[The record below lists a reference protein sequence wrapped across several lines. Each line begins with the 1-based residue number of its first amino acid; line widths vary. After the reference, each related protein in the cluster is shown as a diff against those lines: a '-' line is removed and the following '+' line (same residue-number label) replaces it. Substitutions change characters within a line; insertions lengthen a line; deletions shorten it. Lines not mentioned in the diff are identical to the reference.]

1 MYKRQI
7 LYGKPV
13 AENLDFKSKTIFEN
27 YTTQNDKSPVLTAI
41 TVGENPASLLYVS
54 VKEKKAKELGVEFNW
69 IKLKESTSESELE
82 DTISK
87 YSESSQGMIV
97 QLPLPEHLN
106 VEKVIDL
113 IPSEIDV
120 DGLTTFNLGRLYS
133 ENLNIIP
140 ATSLAI
146 LELLSH
152 YEIETED
159 KNIVIAGRS
168 RLVTSPLSKILSSK
182 KYNGNVSVI
191 HSKTSNPKEFISNA
205 DIFISAVGKSKIF
218 DKSYFNEGSY
228 VIDVGISIVDGKS
241 YGDID
246 TSDLDNYLIG
256 RAPYPGGIGP
266 VTVSGLYSNLAKLIS

>member
-1 MYKRQI
+1 
-7 LYGKPV
+7 
-13 AENLDFKSKTIFEN
+13 
-27 YTTQNDKSPVLTAI
+27 
-41 TVGENPASLLYVS
+41 
-54 VKEKKAKELGVEFNW
+54 
-69 IKLKESTSESELE
+69 
-82 DTISK
+82 
-87 YSESSQGMIV
+87 MIV
-97 QLPLPEHLN
+97 QLPLPKNLN

-120 DGLTTFNLGRLYS
+120 DGLTTFKLGRLYS

-182 KYNGNVSVI
+182 KYNGNVTVI

-218 DKSYFNEGSY
+218 DKSYFKEGSY
-228 VIDVGISIVDGKS
+228 VIDVGISVVDGKS

-266 VTVSGLYSNLAKLIS
+266 VTVSGLYSNLSKLIS

>member
-1 MYKRQI
+1 MSQI

-54 VKEKKAKELGVEFNW
+54 VKEKKAKELGVDFNW

-97 QLPLPEHLN
+97 QLPLPKHLN

-140 ATSLAI
+140 ATSMAI

-152 YEIETED
+152 YKLETED

-218 DKSYFNEGSY
+218 DKSYFKEGSY
-228 VIDVGISIVDGKS
+228 VVDVGISVVDGKS

-266 VTVSGLYSNLAKLIS
+266 VTVSGLYSNLAKLIN

>member
-1 MYKRQI
+1 MSKI
-7 LYGKPV
+7 LFGEPV
-13 AENLDFKSKTIFEN
+13 AENLDSQSKNIFEE
-27 YTTQNDKSPVLTAI
+27 YTTKHDTPPLLTAI
-41 TVGENPASLLYVS
+41 TVGDNPASLLYVS
-54 VKEKKAKELGVEFNW
+54 VKEKKAEKLGVNFNW
-69 IKLKESTSESELE
+69 IKLNETTLESELE
-82 DTISK
+82 DTISEHSK
-87 YSESSQGMIV
+87 SSQGMII

-106 VEKVIDL
+106 TEKVIDL
-113 IPSEIDV
+113 IPSGIDV
-120 DGLTTFNLGRLYS
+120 DGLTTLNLGKLYS
-133 ENLNIIP
+133 ENFNIIP

-191 HSKTSNPKEFISNA
+191 HSKTSNAKEFISKA

>member
-1 MYKRQI
+1 MSQI

-54 VKEKKAKELGVEFNW
+54 VKEKKAKELGVDFNW
-69 IKLKESTSESELE
+69 IKLKESTSERELK
-82 DTISK
+82 DTISN

-191 HSKTSNPKEFISNA
+191 HSKTSNAKEFISNA
-205 DIFISAVGKSKIF
+205 DIFISAVGKSKMF
-218 DKSYFNEGSY
+218 DKSYFKEGSY
-228 VIDVGISIVDGKS
+228 VVDVGISVVDGKS

>member
-1 MYKRQI
+1 MSQI

-13 AENLDFKSKTIFEN
+13 SENLDFKSKTIFEN
-27 YTTQNDKSPVLTAI
+27 YTTKNDKSPVLTAI

-54 VKEKKAKELGVEFNW
+54 VKEKKAKELGVDFNW
-69 IKLKESTSESELE
+69 IKLKESTSERELK
-82 DTISK
+82 DTISN

-191 HSKTSNPKEFISNA
+191 HSKTSNAKEFISNA
-205 DIFISAVGKSKIF
+205 DIFISAVGKSKMF
-218 DKSYFNEGSY
+218 DKSYFKEGSY
-228 VIDVGISIVDGKS
+228 VVDVGISVVDGKS

>member
-1 MYKRQI
+1 MSQI

-54 VKEKKAKELGVEFNW
+54 VKEKKAKELGVEFSW
-69 IKLKESTSESELE
+69 IKLKESISERELE
-82 DTISK
+82 DTISN

-120 DGLTTFNLGRLYS
+120 DGLTTYNLGRLYS

-182 KYNGNVSVI
+182 KYNGNVTVI
-191 HSKTSNPKEFISNA
+191 HSKTSNPKEFISKA
-205 DIFISAVGKSKIF
+205 DIFISAVGKSKMF
-218 DKSYFNEGSY
+218 DKSYFKEGSY
-228 VIDVGISIVDGKS
+228 VIDVGISVVDGKS

>member
-1 MYKRQI
+1 MSQI

-27 YTTQNDKSPVLTAI
+27 YTTKNDKSPVLTAI
-41 TVGENPASLLYVS
+41 TIGENPASLLYVS
-54 VKEKKAKELGVEFNW
+54 VKEKKAKELGVDFNW
-69 IKLKESTSESELE
+69 IKLKESTSERELK
-82 DTISK
+82 DTISN

-168 RLVTSPLSKILSSK
+168 RLVTSPISKILSSK
-182 KYNGNVSVI
+182 KYNGNVTVI

-218 DKSYFNEGSY
+218 DKSYFKEGSY
-228 VIDVGISIVDGKS
+228 VIDVGISVVDGKS

>member
-1 MYKRQI
+1 MSQI

-27 YTTQNDKSPVLTAI
+27 YTTNNDKPPVLTAI

-54 VKEKKAKELGVEFNW
+54 VKEKKAKLLGVDFNW
-69 IKLKESTSESELE
+69 IKLKESTLESELE
-82 DTISK
+82 DTITE

-140 ATSLAI
+140 ATSMAI

-182 KYNGNVSVI
+182 KFNGNVSVI
-191 HSKTSNPKEFISNA
+191 HSKTSNPKDFVSKA
-205 DIFISAVGKSKIF
+205 DIFISAVGKSKMF
-218 DKSYFNEGSY
+218 DKSYFKEGSY
-228 VIDVGISIVDGKS
+228 VIDVGISVVDGKS

-246 TSDLDNYLIG
+246 TADLDNYLLG

-266 VTVSGLYSNLAKLIS
+266 ITVSALYSNLAQLIS

>member
-1 MYKRQI
+1 MSQI

-27 YTTQNDKSPVLTAI
+27 YTTNNDKPPVLTAI

-54 VKEKKAKELGVEFNW
+54 VKEKKAKLLGVDFNW
-69 IKLKESTSESELE
+69 IKLKESTLESELE
-82 DTISK
+82 DTISE

-140 ATSLAI
+140 ATSMAI

-182 KYNGNVSVI
+182 KFNGNVSVI
-191 HSKTSNPKEFISNA
+191 HSKTSNPKDFVSKA
-205 DIFISAVGKSKIF
+205 DIFISAVGKSKMF
-218 DKSYFNEGSY
+218 DKSYFKEGSY
-228 VIDVGISIVDGKS
+228 VIDVGISVLDGKS

-246 TSDLDNYLIG
+246 TADLDNYLLG

-266 VTVSGLYSNLAKLIS
+266 ITVSALYSNLAQLIS

>member
-1 MYKRQI
+1 MSQI

-54 VKEKKAKELGVEFNW
+54 VKEKKAKELGVDFNW
-69 IKLKESTSESELE
+69 IKLKESTLESELE
-82 DTISK
+82 DTISE

-152 YEIETED
+152 YKIQTED

>member
-1 MYKRQI
+1 MSQI

-27 YTTQNDKSPVLTAI
+27 YTTNNDKPPVLTAI

-54 VKEKKAKELGVEFNW
+54 VKEKKAKLLGVDFNW
-69 IKLKESTSESELE
+69 IKLKESTLESELE
-82 DTISK
+82 DTISE

-140 ATSLAI
+140 ATSMAI

-182 KYNGNVSVI
+182 KFNGNVSVI
-191 HSKTSNPKEFISNA
+191 HSKTSNPKEFISKA
-205 DIFISAVGKSKIF
+205 DIFISAVGKSKMF
-218 DKSYFNEGSY
+218 DKSYFKQGSY
-228 VIDVGISIVDGKS
+228 VIDVGISVVDGKS

-246 TSDLDNYLIG
+246 TSDLDNYLLG

-266 VTVSGLYSNLAKLIS
+266 ITVSALYSNLAKLIS

>member
-1 MYKRQI
+1 MSQI

-27 YTTQNDKSPVLTAI
+27 YTTNNDKPPVLTAI

-54 VKEKKAKELGVEFNW
+54 VKEKKAKLLGVDFNW
-69 IKLKESTSESELE
+69 IKLKESTLESELE
-82 DTISK
+82 DTISE

-140 ATSLAI
+140 ATSMAI

-182 KYNGNVSVI
+182 KFNGNVSVI

-218 DKSYFNEGSY
+218 DKSYFKEGSY
-228 VIDVGISIVDGKS
+228 VIDVGISVVDGKS

-266 VTVSGLYSNLAKLIS
+266 VTVSGLYSNLSKLIS

>member
-1 MYKRQI
+1 MSQI

-13 AENLDFKSKTIFEN
+13 SENLDFKSKTIFEN
-27 YTTQNDKSPVLTAI
+27 YTTKNDKSPVLTAI

-54 VKEKKAKELGVEFNW
+54 VKEKKAKELGVDFNW
-69 IKLKESTSESELE
+69 IKLKESTSERELK
-82 DTISK
+82 DTISN

-140 ATSLAI
+140 ATSMAI

-182 KYNGNVSVI
+182 KFNGNVSVI
-191 HSKTSNPKEFISNA
+191 HSKTSNPKDFVSKA
-205 DIFISAVGKSKIF
+205 DIFISAVGKSKMF
-218 DKSYFNEGSY
+218 DKSYFKEGSY
-228 VIDVGISIVDGKS
+228 VIDVGISVVDGNS

-246 TSDLDNYLIG
+246 TADLDNYLLG

-266 VTVSGLYSNLAKLIS
+266 ITVSALYSNLAQLIS

>member
-1 MYKRQI
+1 MSQI

-27 YTTQNDKSPVLTAI
+27 YTTNNDKPPVLTAI
-41 TVGENPASLLYVS
+41 TVGENPAPLLYVS
-54 VKEKKAKELGVEFNW
+54 VKEKKAKLLGVDFNW
-69 IKLKESTSESELE
+69 IKLKESTLESELE
-82 DTISK
+82 DTISE

-140 ATSLAI
+140 ATSMAI

-182 KYNGNVSVI
+182 KFNGNVSVI
-191 HSKTSNPKEFISNA
+191 HSKTSNPKDFVSKA
-205 DIFISAVGKSKIF
+205 DIFISAVGKSKMF
-218 DKSYFNEGSY
+218 DKSYFKEGSY
-228 VIDVGISIVDGKS
+228 VIDVGISVVDGKS

-246 TSDLDNYLIG
+246 TADLDNYLLG

-266 VTVSGLYSNLAKLIS
+266 ITVSALYSNLAQLIS

>member
-1 MYKRQI
+1 MSQI

-27 YTTQNDKSPVLTAI
+27 YTTNNDKPPVLTAI

-54 VKEKKAKELGVEFNW
+54 VKEKKAKLLGVDFNW
-69 IKLKESTSESELE
+69 IKLKESTLESELE
-82 DTISK
+82 DTISE

-140 ATSLAI
+140 ATSMAI

-182 KYNGNVSVI
+182 KFNGNVSVI
-191 HSKTSNPKEFISNA
+191 HSKTSNPKDFVSKA
-205 DIFISAVGKSKIF
+205 DIFISAVGKSKMF
-218 DKSYFNEGSY
+218 DKSYLKEGSY
-228 VIDVGISIVDGKS
+228 VIDVGISVVDGNS

-246 TSDLDNYLIG
+246 TADLDNYLLG

-266 VTVSGLYSNLAKLIS
+266 ITVSALYSNLAQLIS

>member
-1 MYKRQI
+1 MSQI

-27 YTTQNDKSPVLTAI
+27 YTTNNDKPPVLTAI
-41 TVGENPASLLYVS
+41 TVGENLASLLYVS
-54 VKEKKAKELGVEFNW
+54 VKEKKAKLLGVDFNW
-69 IKLKESTSESELE
+69 IKLKESTLESELE
-82 DTISK
+82 DTISE

-133 ENLNIIP
+133 EKLNIIP
-140 ATSLAI
+140 ATSMAI

-182 KYNGNVSVI
+182 KFNGNVSVI
-191 HSKTSNPKEFISNA
+191 HSKTSNPKDFVSKA
-205 DIFISAVGKSKIF
+205 DIFISAVGKSKMF
-218 DKSYFNEGSY
+218 DKSYFKEGAY
-228 VIDVGISIVDGKS
+228 VIDVGISVVDGKS

-246 TSDLDNYLIG
+246 TADLDNYLLG

-266 VTVSGLYSNLAKLIS
+266 ITVSALYSNLAQLIS

>member
-1 MYKRQI
+1 MSQI

-27 YTTQNDKSPVLTAI
+27 YTTNNDKPPVLTAI

-54 VKEKKAKELGVEFNW
+54 VKEKKAKLLGVDFNW
-69 IKLKESTSESELE
+69 IKLKESTLESELE
-82 DTISK
+82 DTISE

-140 ATSLAI
+140 ATSMAI

-182 KYNGNVSVI
+182 KFNGNVSVI
-191 HSKTSNPKEFISNA
+191 HSKTSNPKDFVSKA
-205 DIFISAVGKSKIF
+205 DIFISAVGKSKMF
-218 DKSYFNEGSY
+218 DKSYFKEGSY
-228 VIDVGISIVDGKS
+228 VIDVGISVIDGKS

-246 TSDLDNYLIG
+246 TADLDNYLLG

-266 VTVSGLYSNLAKLIS
+266 ITVSALYSNLAKLIS

>member
-1 MYKRQI
+1 MSQI

-27 YTTQNDKSPVLTAI
+27 YTTNNDKPPVLTAI

-54 VKEKKAKELGVEFNW
+54 VKEKKAKLLGVDFNW
-69 IKLKESTSESELE
+69 IKLKESTLESELE
-82 DTISK
+82 DTISE

-106 VEKVIDL
+106 VEKEIDL

-133 ENLNIIP
+133 EKLNIIP
-140 ATSLAI
+140 ATSMAI

-182 KYNGNVSVI
+182 KFNGNVSVI
-191 HSKTSNPKEFISNA
+191 HSKTSNPKDFVSKA
-205 DIFISAVGKSKIF
+205 DIFISAVGKSKMF
-218 DKSYFNEGSY
+218 DKSYFKEGSY
-228 VIDVGISIVDGKS
+228 VIDVGISVVDGKS

-246 TSDLDNYLIG
+246 TADLDNYLLG

-266 VTVSGLYSNLAKLIS
+266 ITVSALYSNLAQLIS

>member
-1 MYKRQI
+1 MSQI

-13 AENLDFKSKTIFEN
+13 SENLDFKSKTIFEN
-27 YTTQNDKSPVLTAI
+27 YTTENDKSPVLTAI
-41 TVGENPASLLYVS
+41 TIGENPASLLYVS
-54 VKEKKAKELGVEFNW
+54 VKEKKAKELGVDFSW
-69 IKLKESTSESELE
+69 IKLKESTSERELE
-82 DTISK
+82 DTISN

-120 DGLTTFNLGRLYS
+120 DGLTTFNLGQLYS

-146 LELLSH
+146 LELLAH

-182 KYNGNVSVI
+182 KYNGNVTVI
-191 HSKTSNPKEFISNA
+191 HSKTSNPKEFISKA

-218 DKSYFNEGSY
+218 DKSYFKEGSY
-228 VIDVGISIVDGKS
+228 VIDVGISIVEGKS
-241 YGDID
+241 YGDVD
-246 TSDLDNYLIG
+246 TTDLDNYLIG
-256 RAPYPGGIGP
+256 RSPYPGGIGP
-266 VTVSGLYSNLAKLIS
+266 ITVSGLYSNLAKLIS

>member
-1 MYKRQI
+1 MSQI

-27 YTTQNDKSPVLTAI
+27 YTTNNDKPPVLTAI

-54 VKEKKAKELGVEFNW
+54 VKEKKAKLLGVDFNW
-69 IKLKESTSESELE
+69 IKLKESTLESELE
-82 DTISK
+82 DTISE

-113 IPSEIDV
+113 IPSEMDV

-140 ATSLAI
+140 ATSMAI

-152 YEIETED
+152 YELETED

-182 KYNGNVSVI
+182 KFNGNVSVI
-191 HSKTSNPKEFISNA
+191 HSKTSNPKDFVSKA
-205 DIFISAVGKSKIF
+205 DIFISAVGKSKMF
-218 DKSYFNEGSY
+218 DKSYFKEGSY
-228 VIDVGISIVDGKS
+228 VIDVGISVVDGKS

-246 TSDLDNYLIG
+246 TADLDNYLLG
-256 RAPYPGGIGP
+256 RAPYPNGIGP
-266 VTVSGLYSNLAKLIS
+266 ITVSALYSNLAQLIS

>member
-1 MYKRQI
+1 MAQI
-7 LYGKPV
+7 LSGKPV
-13 AENLDFKSKTIFEN
+13 AENLDCKRKTIFEN
-27 YTTQNDKSPVLTAI
+27 YTTNNDKPPVLTAI

-54 VKEKKAKELGVEFNW
+54 VKEKKANLLGVDFNW
-69 IKLKESTSESELE
+69 IKLKESTLESELE
-82 DTISK
+82 DTISE

-140 ATSLAI
+140 ATSMAI

-182 KYNGNVSVI
+182 KFNGNVSVI
-191 HSKTSNPKEFISNA
+191 HSKTSNPKDFVSKA
-205 DIFISAVGKSKIF
+205 DIFISAVGKSKMF
-218 DKSYFNEGSY
+218 DKSYFKEGSY
-228 VIDVGISIVDGKS
+228 VIDVGISVVDGKS

-246 TSDLDNYLIG
+246 TADLDNYLLG

-266 VTVSGLYSNLAKLIS
+266 ITVSALYSNLAKLIS

>member
-1 MYKRQI
+1 MSQI

-27 YTTQNDKSPVLTAI
+27 YTTNNDKPPVLTAI

-54 VKEKKAKELGVEFNW
+54 VKEKKAKLLGVDFNW
-69 IKLKESTSESELE
+69 IKLKENTLENELE
-82 DTISK
+82 DTIFEH
-87 YSESSQGMIV
+87 SESSQGMIV

-140 ATSLAI
+140 ATSMAI

-182 KYNGNVSVI
+182 KFNGNVSVI
-191 HSKTSNPKEFISNA
+191 HSKTSNPKDFVSKA
-205 DIFISAVGKSKIF
+205 DIFISAVGKSKMF
-218 DKSYFNEGSY
+218 DKSYFKEGSY
-228 VIDVGISIVDGKS
+228 VIDVGISVVDGKS

-246 TSDLDNYLIG
+246 TADLDNYLLG

-266 VTVSGLYSNLAKLIS
+266 ITVSALYSNLAKLIS

>member
-1 MYKRQI
+1 MSQI

-13 AENLDFKSKTIFEN
+13 SKNLDFKSKSIFEN
-27 YTTQNDKSPVLTAI
+27 YTTKNDKSPVLTAI

-54 VKEKKAKELGVEFNW
+54 VKEKKAKELGVDFNW
-69 IKLKESTSESELE
+69 IKLKESTSERELK
-82 DTISK
+82 DTISN

-182 KYNGNVSVI
+182 EYNGNVTVI

-218 DKSYFNEGSY
+218 DKSYFKEGSY
-228 VIDVGISIVDGKS
+228 VIDVGISVVDGKS

-256 RAPYPGGIGP
+256 RAPYPGGVGP

>member
-1 MYKRQI
+1 MSQI

-27 YTTQNDKSPVLTAI
+27 YTTNNDKPPVLTAI

-54 VKEKKAKELGVEFNW
+54 VKEKKANLLGVDFNW
-69 IKLKESTSESELE
+69 IKLKESTLESELE
-82 DTISK
+82 DTISE

-140 ATSLAI
+140 ATSMAI

-182 KYNGNVSVI
+182 KFNGNVSVI
-191 HSKTSNPKEFISNA
+191 HSKTSNPKDFVSKA

-218 DKSYFNEGSY
+218 DKSYFKEGSY
-228 VIDVGISIVDGKS
+228 VIDVGISVVDGKS

-246 TSDLDNYLIG
+246 TADLDNYLLG

-266 VTVSGLYSNLAKLIS
+266 ITVSALYSNLAQLIS

>member
-1 MYKRQI
+1 MSQI

-27 YTTQNDKSPVLTAI
+27 YTTNNDKPPVLTAI

-54 VKEKKAKELGVEFNW
+54 VKEKKAKLLGVDFNW
-69 IKLKESTSESELE
+69 IKLKESTLESELE
-82 DTISK
+82 DTISN

-140 ATSLAI
+140 ATSMAI

-182 KYNGNVSVI
+182 KFNGNVSVI
-191 HSKTSNPKEFISNA
+191 HSKTSNPKDFVSKA
-205 DIFISAVGKSKIF
+205 DIFISAVGKSKMF
-218 DKSYFNEGSY
+218 DKSYFKEGSY
-228 VIDVGISIVDGKS
+228 VIDVGISVVDGKS

-246 TSDLDNYLIG
+246 TADLDNYLLG

-266 VTVSGLYSNLAKLIS
+266 ITVSALYSNLAQLIS

>member
-1 MYKRQI
+1 MSQI

-27 YTTQNDKSPVLTAI
+27 YTTNNDKPPVLTAI

-54 VKEKKAKELGVEFNW
+54 VKEKKAKLLGVDFNW
-69 IKLKESTSESELE
+69 IKLKESTLESKLE
-82 DTISK
+82 DTISE

-113 IPSEIDV
+113 IPNEIDV

-140 ATSLAI
+140 ATSMAI

-182 KYNGNVSVI
+182 KFNGNVTVI
-191 HSKTSNPKEFISNA
+191 HSKTSNPKDFISKA
-205 DIFISAVGKSKIF
+205 DIFISAVGKSKMF
-218 DKSYFNEGSY
+218 DKSYFKEGSY
-228 VIDVGISIVDGKS
+228 VIDVGISVVDGKS

-246 TSDLDNYLIG
+246 TADLDNYLLG

-266 VTVSGLYSNLAKLIS
+266 ITVSALYSNLAQLIS

>member
-1 MYKRQI
+1 MSQI

-27 YTTQNDKSPVLTAI
+27 YTTNNDKPPVLTAI

-54 VKEKKAKELGVEFNW
+54 VKEKKAKLLGVDFNW
-69 IKLKESTSESELE
+69 IKLKESTLESELE
-82 DTISK
+82 DTISE

-133 ENLNIIP
+133 EKLNIIP
-140 ATSLAI
+140 ATSMAI

-182 KYNGNVSVI
+182 KFNGNVTVI
-191 HSKTSNPKEFISNA
+191 HSKTSNPKDFISKA
-205 DIFISAVGKSKIF
+205 DIFISAVGKSKMF
-218 DKSYFNEGSY
+218 DKSYFKEGSY
-228 VIDVGISIVDGKS
+228 VIDVGISVVDGKS

-246 TSDLDNYLIG
+246 TADLDNYLLG

-266 VTVSGLYSNLAKLIS
+266 ITVSALYSNLAKLIS

>member
-1 MYKRQI
+1 MSQI

-27 YTTQNDKSPVLTAI
+27 YTTNNDKPPVLTAI

-54 VKEKKAKELGVEFNW
+54 VKEKKAKLLGVDFNW
-69 IKLKESTSESELE
+69 IKLKESTLESELE
-82 DTISK
+82 DTISE

-133 ENLNIIP
+133 ENFNIIP
-140 ATSLAI
+140 ATSIAI
-146 LELLSH
+146 LELLAH

-182 KYNGNVSVI
+182 KFNGNVSVI
-191 HSKTSNPKEFISNA
+191 HSKTSNPKDFVSKA
-205 DIFISAVGKSKIF
+205 DIFISAVGKSKMF
-218 DKSYFNEGSY
+218 DKSYFKEGSY
-228 VIDVGISIVDGKS
+228 VIDVGISVVDGKS

-246 TSDLDNYLIG
+246 TADLDNYLLG

-266 VTVSGLYSNLAKLIS
+266 ITVSALYSNLAQLIS

>member
-1 MYKRQI
+1 MSQI

-13 AENLDFKSKTIFEN
+13 AENLDFKSNTIFEN
-27 YTTQNDKSPVLTAI
+27 YTNDNDKPPVLTAI

-54 VKEKKAKELGVEFNW
+54 VKEKKANLLGVDFNW
-69 IKLKESTSESELE
+69 IKLKESTLEIELE
-82 DTISK
+82 DTIFK
-87 YSESSQGMIV
+87 YSEPSQGMIV
-97 QLPLPEHLN
+97 QLPLPKHLN
-106 VEKVIDL
+106 AEKVIDF

-182 KYNGNVSVI
+182 KFNGNVSVI
-191 HSKTSNPKEFISNA
+191 HSKTSNPKDFVSKA
-205 DIFISAVGKSKIF
+205 DIFISAVGKSKMF
-218 DKSYFNEGSY
+218 DKSYFKEGSY
-228 VIDVGISIVDGKS
+228 VIDVGISVVDGKS

-246 TSDLDNYLIG
+246 TADLDNYLLG

-266 VTVSGLYSNLAKLIS
+266 ITVSALYSNLAKLIS

>member
-1 MYKRQI
+1 MSQI

-13 AENLDFKSKTIFEN
+13 AENLDFKSNTIFEN
-27 YTTQNDKSPVLTAI
+27 YTTNNDKPPVLTAI

-54 VKEKKAKELGVEFNW
+54 VKEKKAKLLGVDFNW
-69 IKLKESTSESELE
+69 IKLKESTLESELE
-82 DTISK
+82 DTISE

-140 ATSLAI
+140 ATSMAI

-182 KYNGNVSVI
+182 KFNGNVSVI
-191 HSKTSNPKEFISNA
+191 HSKTSNPKDFVSKA

-218 DKSYFNEGSY
+218 DKSYFKEGSY
-228 VIDVGISIVDGKS
+228 VIDVGISVVDGKS

-246 TSDLDNYLIG
+246 TADLDNYLLG

-266 VTVSGLYSNLAKLIS
+266 ITVSALYSNLAKLIS

>member
-1 MYKRQI
+1 MSQI

-13 AENLDFKSKTIFEN
+13 SKNLDLKSKTIFEN
-27 YTTQNDKSPVLTAI
+27 YTTKNDKSPVLTAI
-41 TVGENPASLLYVS
+41 TVGENPASRLYVS
-54 VKEKKAKELGVEFNW
+54 VKEKKAKELGVDFSW
-69 IKLKESTSESELE
+69 IKLKESTSERELE
-82 DTISK
+82 DTISN

-218 DKSYFNEGSY
+218 DKSYFKEGSY
-228 VIDVGISIVDGKS
+228 VIDVGISVVDGKS

>member
-1 MYKRQI
+1 MSQI

-13 AENLDFKSKTIFEN
+13 SENLDFKSKTIFEN
-27 YTTQNDKSPVLTAI
+27 YTTKNDKSPLLTAI

-54 VKEKKAKELGVEFNW
+54 VKEKKAKELGVDFNW
-69 IKLKESTSESELE
+69 IKLKESTSERELK
-82 DTISK
+82 DTISN

-218 DKSYFNEGSY
+218 DKSYFKEGSY
-228 VIDVGISIVDGKS
+228 VIDVGISVVDGKS

>member
-1 MYKRQI
+1 MSQI

-27 YTTQNDKSPVLTAI
+27 YTTNNDKPPVLTAI

-54 VKEKKAKELGVEFNW
+54 VKEKKAKLLGVDFNW
-69 IKLKESTSESELE
+69 IKLNESTLESELE
-82 DTISK
+82 DTISE

-120 DGLTTFNLGRLYS
+120 DGLTTFNLGKLYS

-140 ATSLAI
+140 ATSMAI

-182 KYNGNVSVI
+182 KFNGNVSVI
-191 HSKTSNPKEFISNA
+191 HSKTSNPKDFVSKA
-205 DIFISAVGKSKIF
+205 DIFISAVGKSKMF
-218 DKSYFNEGSY
+218 DKSYFKEGSY
-228 VIDVGISIVDGKS
+228 VIDVGISVIDGKS

-246 TSDLDNYLIG
+246 TADLDNYLLG
-256 RAPYPGGIGP
+256 RAPYPNGIGP
-266 VTVSGLYSNLAKLIS
+266 ITVSALYSNLAQLIS

>member
-1 MYKRQI
+1 MTQI

-13 AENLDFKSKTIFEN
+13 AENLDFKSSTIFEN
-27 YTTQNDKSPVLTAI
+27 YTTNNDKPPVLTAI

-54 VKEKKAKELGVEFNW
+54 VKEKKAKLLGVDFNW
-69 IKLKESTSESELE
+69 IKLKESTLESELE
-82 DTISK
+82 DTISE

-140 ATSLAI
+140 ATSMAI

-182 KYNGNVSVI
+182 KFNGNVSVI
-191 HSKTSNPKEFISNA
+191 HSLTSNPKDFVSKA
-205 DIFISAVGKSKIF
+205 DIFISAVGKSKMF
-218 DKSYFNEGSY
+218 DKSYFKEGSY
-228 VIDVGISIVDGKS
+228 VIDVGISVVDGKS

-246 TSDLDNYLIG
+246 TADLDNYLLG
-256 RAPYPGGIGP
+256 RAPYPNGIGP
-266 VTVSGLYSNLAKLIS
+266 ITVSALYSNLAQLIS

>member
-1 MYKRQI
+1 MSQI

-27 YTTQNDKSPVLTAI
+27 YTTNNDKPPVLTAI

-54 VKEKKAKELGVEFNW
+54 VKEKKAKLLGVDFNW
-69 IKLKESTSESELE
+69 IKLKESTLESELE
-82 DTISK
+82 DTISE

-140 ATSLAI
+140 ATSMAI

-182 KYNGNVSVI
+182 KFNGNVSVI
-191 HSKTSNPKEFISNA
+191 HSKTSNPKDFVSKA
-205 DIFISAVGKSKIF
+205 DIFISAVGKSKMF
-218 DKSYFNEGSY
+218 DKSYFKEGSY
-228 VIDVGISIVDGKS
+228 VIDVGISVVDGKS

-246 TSDLDNYLIG
+246 TADLDNYLLG
-256 RAPYPGGIGP
+256 RAPDPGGIGP
-266 VTVSGLYSNLAKLIS
+266 ITVSALYSNLAQLIS